1 MQHSTSPALT
11 PLPTRVRNALVFRQI
26 TVKQADTVAGC
37 FRRIVFH
44 GDQLKGFSS
53 AGFDDHIKIFFPDR
67 ETGELHLPQV
77 TPEGIVWGDQRPA
90 SRDYTP
96 LHFDAA
102 TNELT
107 VDFFIHAQGL
117 ASDWAVAAKPGDAL
131 AMGGPRGSLVVPET
145 YAHQIYLCDESGL
158 PALRRRLL
166 ALAPHQHIALTV
178 LVSLHRPEAKA
189 YLADLDH
196 VQCEWLP
203 ADAAQLNARMAAL
216 ALPPEDSFMW
226 ITGEGS
232 LVKTISDQLLE
243 RGADADRLRAVA
255 YWHQK

>member
-1 MQHSTSPALT
+1 MHASTAPGLT
-11 PLPTRVRNALVFRQI
+11 PLPTRVRNELVFRQI
-26 TVKQADTVAGC
+26 SVKQADTVAGC

-44 GDQLKGFSS
+44 GDALQGFTSG
-53 AGFDDHIKIFFPDR
+53 GFDDHIKLFFPDP

-77 TPEGIVWGDQRPA
+77 TPEGIVWGEKRPA
-90 SRDYTP
+90 ARDYTP

-102 TNELT
+102 ANELT
-107 VDFFIHAQGL
+107 VDFFIHDQGL
-117 ASDWAVAAKPGDAL
+117 ASDWAVAAGPGDVL
-131 AMGGPRGSLVVPET
+131 AMGGPRGSLIVPET
-145 YAHQIYLCDESGL
+145 YPHQIYLCDESGL

-166 ALAPHQHIALTV
+166 ALAPHEGLNVTA
-178 LVSLHRPEAKA
+178 LVSHHSPDTRA

-203 ADAAQLNARMAAL
+203 ADAAQLVARMAAL
-216 ALPPEDSFMW
+216 PLPPEDSFIW

-232 LVKTISDQLLE
+232 LVKTISDALLE

>member
-1 MQHSTSPALT
+1 MQHSTSPDIT

-44 GDQLKGFSS
+44 GEQLNGFSS

-77 TPEGIVWGDQRPA
+77 TPEGIVWGDKRPA
-90 SRDYTP
+90 ARDYTP

-102 TNELT
+102 ANELT

-117 ASDWAVAAKPGDAL
+117 ASDWAVGAKPGDAL

-166 ALAPHQHIALTV
+166 ALAPHQHIQVTAI
-178 LVSLHRPEAKA
+178 VSVHRPEVKA
-189 YLADLDH
+189 YLADLGH

-203 ADAAQLNARMAAL
+203 ADAAQLSARMAAL
-216 ALPPEDSFMW
+216 PLPPEDSFMW